1 VFQSTT
7 WWLDFDAN
15 VHVCSYYVARDSS
28 MMVENGL
35 HDSVYDI
42 GTIDIKL
49 TSKKIMQLKNMQHV
63 PSTNKNLL
71 SGSHLYRDGFKVVLE
86 SNKFVVLMCG

>member
-7 WWLDFDAN
+7 WWLDFGAN

-28 MMVENGL
+28 MMVENRL

-49 TSKKIMQLKNMQHV
+49 TSKKNHATEEHATCPFYQ
-63 PSTNKNLL
+63 
-71 SGSHLYRDGFKVVLE
+71 
-86 SNKFVVLMCG
+86 